1 MKTLTA
7 FDAKTHFGTLLDRVQ
22 SGEEIIITRRGQAV
36 ARVIPEG
43 IDRAEDRRNLV
54 AAIRASRDEITEG
67 EKPLSSRELIDEG
80 RRF

>member
-1 MKTLTA
+1 MKTLSA

-22 SGEEIIITRRGQAV
+22 SGEEIIITRRGRAV

-43 IDRAEDRRNLV
+43 VDRAQDRRNLV
-54 AAIRASRDEITEG
+54 TAIRASRDAILG
-67 EKPLSSRELIDEG
+67 EEEPLSARELIDEG